1 MGLAAMGAGISLLIA
16 HAGEAHVGAGPAA
29 VYLGGPAL
37 FLLALVVTRTVTV
50 AGSHG
55 FGMTLK
61 LVSVAIL
68 VAVAAAQSLVPTLV
82 LAAVPA
88 ALFTTLVVAERLLFA
103 TD

>member
-1 MGLAAMGAGISLLIA
+1 MGAGLSLLIA
-16 HAGEAHVGAGPAA
+16 RAGDADAHLGAGPAA

-37 FLLALVVTRTVTV
+37 FLLALLVTRSVTV

-55 FGMTLK
+55 LGMTLK
-61 LVSVAIL
+61 LGSVAIL

-82 LAAVPA
+82 LAALPA
-88 ALFTTLVVAERLLFA
+88 ALFTTLIVAERLLFA